1 MFTGMLWYDNDPTT
15 ALAAKVQ
22 RAAEYYR
29 RKYGAAPDTCVVNP
43 AMLGAPTQPS
53 PIFCENGGGQGRGWD
68 VTVRA
73 SRTILPGHLWIG
85 VEEKLPT
92 AAD

>member
-1 MFTGMLWYDNDPTT
+1 MFTGMLWYDNDRTT
-15 ALAAKVQ
+15 TLAAKVQ

-43 AMLGAPTQPS
+43 AMLSEPPLQAGATLAES
-53 PIFCENGGGQGRGWD
+53 QGAI
-68 VTVRA
+68 TVRA

-85 VEEKLPT
+85 VEERLPML
-92 AAD
+92 AD

>member
-1 MFTGMLWYDNDPTT
+1 MYTGMLWFDNDPAT

-29 RKYGAAPDTCVVNP
+29 GKYGLTPDTCLVNP
-43 AMLGAPTQPS
+43 AMLPDTS
-53 PIFCENGGGQGRGWD
+53 PPGGELPLRAGT
-68 VTVRA
+68 VTVRS

-85 VEEKLPT
+85 VEEQLPL

>member
-43 AMLGAPTQPS
+43 AMLSSPPGPVEGEPPLLTGA
-53 PIFCENGGGQGRGWD
+53 I
-68 VTVRA
+68 TVRA
-73 SRTILPGHLWIG
+73 SRAILPGHLWIG
-85 VEEKLPT
+85 VEERLPM

>member
-43 AMLGAPTQPS
+43 AMLSLRPEPVEGEPPLLAGA
-53 PIFCENGGGQGRGWD
+53 I
-68 VTVRA
+68 TVRA
-73 SRTILPGHLWIG
+73 SRAILPGHLWIG
-85 VEEKLPT
+85 VEERLPM

>member
-43 AMLGAPTQPS
+43 AMLTEPPLQAGA
-53 PIFCENGGGQGRGWD
+53 

-73 SRTILPGHLWIG
+73 SRAILPGHLWIG
-85 VEEKLPT
+85 VEEKLPL

>member
-1 MFTGMLWYDNDPTT
+1 MFIGMLWFDNDPAT

-29 RKYGAAPDTCVVNP
+29 KKYGLAPDICMVNP
-43 AMLGAPTQPS
+43 AMLPEVSLQSEG
-53 PIFCENGGGQGRGWD
+53 

-73 SRTILPGHLWIG
+73 SRVILPGHLWIG
-85 VEEKLPT
+85 VQEKLPLAT
-92 AAD
+92 D